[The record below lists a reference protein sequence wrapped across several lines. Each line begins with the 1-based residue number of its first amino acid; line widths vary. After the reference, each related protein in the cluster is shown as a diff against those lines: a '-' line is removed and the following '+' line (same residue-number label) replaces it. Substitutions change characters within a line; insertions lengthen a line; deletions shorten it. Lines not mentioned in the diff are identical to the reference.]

1 MWKNHRLILFIIS
14 IGLVLGGC
22 QMGKENEKDIKPS
35 EMKAEDLPDVRAL
48 QDEFTRSF
56 IESTEEV
63 EPGYYSFLS
72 GTKRYR
78 MLFPKEGAIHEG
90 YGVKDDQFE
99 GFLMSTI
106 NDNGTDSQIKINYYA
121 YGTKE
126 SVDGGLEMLEG
137 RVEQKLNFEKI
148 LTETT
153 DLYYAPIEFDSDIFG
168 IAALVV
174 NLNDDSVIQIV
185 YDTQC
190 KKDQNECQQ
199 IKEEE
204 VDKMIHWLGSIE
216 FVDKEVK

>member
-1 MWKNHRLILFIIS
+1 MWKNYSLIVWLVI
-14 IGLVLGGC
+14 IGLVMGGC
-22 QMGKENEKDIKPS
+22 QMGKGSERDIKPL

-72 GTKRYR
+72 GTKQYR
-78 MLFPKEGAIHEG
+78 MLFPKEGVIHQG
-90 YGVKDDQFE
+90 YGVKEDQFE

-121 YGTKE
+121 YATIE
-126 SVDGGLEMLEG
+126 SVEGGLEMLEG
-137 RVEQKLNFEKI
+137 SVGQKLEFEKVKA
-148 LTETT
+148 ETSE
-153 DLYYAPIEFDSDIFG
+153 LYYAPFQFDSDTFG
-168 IAALVV
+168 IAALVASLKE
-174 NLNDDSVIQIV
+174 NGVIQIV

-190 KKDQNECQQ
+190 KKDQNECKQ

-204 VDKMIHWLGSIE
+204 VDKMIHWAESIE
-216 FVDKEVK
+216 FVDKEIK

>member
-1 MWKNHRLILFIIS
+1 MWKNHRLILFILS

-22 QMGKENEKDIKPS
+22 QMAEGNGKNIKPS
-35 EMKAEDLPDVRAL
+35 EMKAEDLPNVRAL

-78 MLFPKEGAIHEG
+78 MLFPKEGAIHQG

-137 RVEQKLNFEKI
+137 RVDQKLDFEKVT
-148 LTETT
+148 TENSE
-153 DLYYAPIEFDSDIFG
+153 LYYAPIEFDPDIFG
-168 IAALVV
+168 IAGLVV
-174 NLNDDSVIQIV
+174 SLNDNGVIQIV

-190 KKDQNECQQ
+190 KKDQNECQK

-204 VDKMIHWLGSIE
+204 VDKMIHWLQSFE

>member
-1 MWKNHRLILFIIS
+1 MWKNFRLLLCIVI

-22 QMGKENEKDIKPS
+22 QVTKENGKDLKPS
-35 EMKAEDLPDVRAL
+35 EMKTEDLPDVRAL

-78 MLFPKEGAIHEG
+78 MLFPKEGAIHQG
-90 YGVKDDQFE
+90 YGVKEDQFE

-121 YGTKE
+121 YGTLE
-126 SVDGGLEMLEG
+126 SVEGGLEMLEG
-137 RVEQKLNFEKI
+137 SIGQKLEFEKI
-148 LTETT
+148 LSKNT
-153 DLYYAPIEFDSDIFG
+153 DIYYAPFQFDSETFG
-168 IAALVV
+168 IAALVAS
-174 NLNDDSVIQIV
+174 LNDNGVIQIV

-199 IKEEE
+199 IKEDE
-204 VDKMIHWLGSIE
+204 VDKMIHWAGSFE
-216 FVDKEVK
+216 FVDQEVK

>member
-137 RVEQKLNFEKI
+137 SVEQKLDFEKM
-148 LTETT
+148 T
-153 DLYYAPIEFDSDIFG
+153 
-168 IAALVV
+168 
-174 NLNDDSVIQIV
+174 
-185 YDTQC
+185 
-190 KKDQNECQQ
+190 
-199 IKEEE
+199 
-204 VDKMIHWLGSIE
+204 H
-216 FVDKEVK
+216 

>member
-1 MWKNHRLILFIIS
+1 MAE
-14 IGLVLGGC
+14 
-22 QMGKENEKDIKPS
+22 ENGKDIKPS
-35 EMKAEDLPDVRAL
+35 EMQVEDLPNVRAL

-78 MLFPKEGAIHEG
+78 MLFPKEGAIHQG

-121 YGTKE
+121 NE
-126 SVDGGLEMLEG
+126 SIENVPVVLEILEG
-137 RVEQKLNFEKI
+137 RVNQKLEFEKI
-148 LTETT
+148 TSESSEV
-153 DLYYAPIEFDSDIFG
+153 YYAPIEFEPDVFG

-174 NLNDDSVIQIV
+174 SLNGEGSVQIV

-190 KKDQNECQQ
+190 KNDKNECQQ
-199 IKEEE
+199 IKEKE
-204 VDKMIHWLGSIE
+204 VDKMVHLVKSVEFIE
-216 FVDKEVK
+216 KEVK

>member
-1 MWKNHRLILFIIS
+1 MWKNHRLILFIVS
-14 IGLVLGGC
+14 IGLILGGC
-22 QMGKENEKDIKPS
+22 QMAKGNGDETKPS

-63 EPGYYSFLS
+63 EQGYYSFLS

-78 MLFPKEGAIHEG
+78 MLFPKEGAIHQG
-90 YGVKDDQFE
+90 YGVKEDQFE

-121 YGTKE
+121 YATKE

-137 RVEQKLNFEKI
+137 RVEQKLDFEKMT
-148 LTETT
+148 TETT
-153 DLYYAPIEFDSDIFG
+153 DLYYAPIQFDSDIFG

-174 NLNDDSVIQIV
+174 SLNDDGVIQVV

-190 KKDQNECQQ
+190 KDDKSKCQA

-204 VDKMIHWLGSIE
+204 VDKMIHWLQSIE
-216 FVDKEVK
+216 FIDKEVK